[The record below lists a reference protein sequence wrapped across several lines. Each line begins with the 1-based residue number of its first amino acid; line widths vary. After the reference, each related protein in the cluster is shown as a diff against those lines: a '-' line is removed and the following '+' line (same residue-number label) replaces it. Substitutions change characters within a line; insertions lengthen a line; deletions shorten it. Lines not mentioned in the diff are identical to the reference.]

1 MPKNSLP
8 ITNRCHYD
16 FSCFG
21 ILTFFL
27 HFVLVLLLHFGFWL
41 CFCFVLF
48 CERENMK
55 LGEYGD
61 GEDLRGVARKENIIH
76 IKNLD

>member
-16 FSCFG
+16 FSCLG
-21 ILTFFL
+21 ILTFFCIL
-27 HFVLVLLLHFGFWL
+27 SWF
-41 CFCFVLF
+41 CFCILDFGCVFVLF

-61 GEDLRGVARKENIIH
+61 GEDLRGVARKENKIH